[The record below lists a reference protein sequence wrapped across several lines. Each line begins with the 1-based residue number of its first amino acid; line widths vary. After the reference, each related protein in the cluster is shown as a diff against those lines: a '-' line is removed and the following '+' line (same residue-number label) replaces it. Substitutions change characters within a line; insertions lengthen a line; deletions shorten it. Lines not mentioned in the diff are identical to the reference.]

1 VRQETSAAHVLAEAD
16 TRAGRVCTRAIAGGV
31 VATCATAVAP
41 SAAFPA
47 PAAYARKGR
56 ARAGAAAAADHSLR
70 VARPRSAESPTR
82 RVARNGL
89 LNGLH
94 RLPVCASIARET
106 TAVPATELPRSQR
119 RIHQRP
125 VPLPSPSRA
134 GQTALRRLRV
144 LSLPCFGGYVAP
156 WQVDHGLR
164 RPQQRAKRR
173 RVKAHAWR
181 ASRAADR
188 SAHGRVR
195 MMVAQ
200 AGLPAGSTRSHR

>member
-1 VRQETSAAHVLAEAD
+1 VRQETSAAHVLAVVA

-31 VATCATAVAP
+31 VATCATAVAL

-47 PAAYARKGR
+47 SAAH
-56 ARAGAAAAADHSLR
+56 AGAAAAAGHSLR
-70 VARPRSAESPTR
+70 ITWTWSAECPTR